1 METLMIPML
10 NQSVMVSALAADMLA
25 MSEKSCFIS
34 VMKDQ
39 VSDVSEP
46 ENDDYFDEL
55 SEIMN
60 GSVNS
65 DDLDCDE
72 DLPDLKQYRTDF
84 SVAVTGIHIPYTV
97 NNQKIV
103 LF

>member
-1 METLMIPML
+1 
-10 NQSVMVSALAADMLA
+10 
-25 MSEKSCFIS
+25 
-34 VMKDQ
+34 
-39 VSDVSEP
+39 
-46 ENDDYFDEL
+46 
-55 SEIMN
+55 MN

-72 DLPDLKQYRTDF
+72 DLPDLKEYRTDF

>member
-55 SEIMN
+55 
-60 GSVNS
+60 
-65 DDLDCDE
+65 
-72 DLPDLKQYRTDF
+72 
-84 SVAVTGIHIPYTV
+84 
-97 NNQKIV
+97 
-103 LF
+103 